1 MKISQ
6 ILSIAFVVF
15 ALVACDNKA
24 KETASTMEA
33 GKASMAADVKKN
45 EVTTVSLKDTDANM
59 EAKTVDAEADGPLA
73 KFEFEETQFDFGDIQ
88 QGDVV
93 EHTFK
98 FKNVGEAPLIITET
112 KVTCGCTTP
121 SFTKEPVA
129 PGKSGEI
136 QVKFN
141 SAGKSGNT
149 SKTVTI
155 LANVEGGRSLIRI
168 NTNILTGDKSAGPYK
183 Q

>member
-6 ILSIAFVVF
+6 ILSIALVVF

-24 KETASTMEA
+24 KEN
-33 GKASMAADVKKN
+33 KSMSNATEVSLTSDVKSP
-45 EVTTVSLKDTDANM
+45 EVTTVNLK
-59 EAKTVDAEADGPLA
+59 EAEKNAETVEADGNYA
-73 KFEFEETQFDFGDIQ
+73 AFEFEETQFDFGDIQ

-98 FKNVGEAPLIITET
+98 FKNVGEVPLVITET

-121 SFTKEPVA
+121 SFTKAPVA
-129 PGKSGEI
+129 PGESGEI
-136 QVKFN
+136 LVKFN

-149 SKTVTI
+149 SKTVTVM
-155 LANVEGGRSLIRI
+155 ANVEGGRSLLRI
-168 NTNILTGDKSAGPYK
+168 NTNILTGDNSAGPYK

>member
-6 ILSIAFVVF
+6 ILSIALVAF
-15 ALVACDNKA
+15 ALIACDNKA
-24 KETASTMEA
+24 KDTAETLKAAPPAE
-33 GKASMAADVKKN
+33 KASVVTEVKN
-45 EVTTVSLKDTDANM
+45 ENPNTTKTD
-59 EAKTVDAEADGPLA
+59 EAKTDEKLA
-73 KFEFEETQFDFGDIQ
+73 KFEFVETQYDFGDIN

-98 FKNVGEAPLIITET
+98 FKNVGEAPLVITDT

-121 SFTKEPVA
+121 SFTREPVA
-129 PGKSGEI
+129 PGEDGEI

-141 SAGKSGNT
+141 SAGKSGKVA
-149 SKTVTI
+149 KTVTI
-155 LANVEGGRSLIRI
+155 MANVEGGRSLIRI
-168 NTNILTGDKSAGPYK
+168 NTNINTGTQAGPYK